1 MKLYLQF
8 GYGMMAHC
16 QALITAWGGG
26 TVILSPRDL
35 DDGQLKRL
43 SKSINRLPGGAVML
57 DPQFYLPHADHSR
70 LTGHEYW
77 VKGYSTGTFF
87 AGSPLTKLL
96 FDLKNLNNE
105 LGTSEVILPG
115 LLATEITDDW
125 LSAQLMILE
134 QAKASGFTQ
143 RLCQTIAIGADT
155 CRNDAQVAKL
165 LEHSAKHPAESYYLV
180 CEHPQGK
187 YLVDDVSW
195 VTNVLDIAAGLKI
208 NGAKVIIGYCNHQ
221 MLIASTVKADAIAS
235 GTWMNVRAFPP
246 EKFRAVSEEEER
258 RKTVWYYCPQ
268 AFSEYKITFLDS
280 AAKLGILS
288 RMASAN
294 PSASVRNLFSAG
306 QPSTIGLSEPDS
318 FQHYLTTLKEQIENS
333 VKASFDDTVSA
344 YETLLAES
352 EVLLKDLSSSRIR
365 GQLRDF
371 SDVVDVNRAALEVI
385 KTTRGAMLRRNWTRL

>member
-1 MKLYLQF
+1 MKLYLQL
-8 GYGMMAHC
+8 GSGMMAHC
-16 QALITAWGGG
+16 QSLILEWGNG

-35 DDGQLKRL
+35 DDKQLKQF
-43 SKSINRLPGGAVML
+43 SKSINKLPNGAVIL

-70 LTGHEYW
+70 LIKHEYW
-77 VKGYSTGTFF
+77 VKSYSTGTFF

-115 LLATEITDDW
+115 LLANEITDDW

-134 QAKASGFTQ
+134 QAKAAEFSQ
-143 RLCQTIAIGADT
+143 RLCQTIAISADA

-165 LEHSAKHPAESYYLV
+165 LEHCAKHPAGSYYLV

-195 VTNVLDIAAGLKI
+195 ITNVLDITAGLKI

-221 MLIASTVKADAIAS
+221 MLIAGTVKADAIAS

-246 EKFRAVSEEEER
+246 EKFRAASEEEER
-258 RKTVWYYCPQ
+258 RRAIWYYCPQ

-280 AAKLGILS
+280 AAKLGLLS

-294 PSASVRNLFSAG
+294 PSAPVRNLFSVG
-306 QPSTIGLSEPDS
+306 QPSTVGLSERDS
-318 FQHYLTTLKEQIENS
+318 FRHYLSILKEQVENS
-333 VKASFDDTVSA
+333 VKISFDETVLA
-344 YETLLAES
+344 YETLLSDS
-352 EVLLKDLSSSRIR
+352 ELLLKDLSSSKIR

-371 SDVVDVNRAALEVI
+371 ADIIDINRAALEII
-385 KTTRGAMLRRNWTRL
+385 KATRGAMLRRNWAKI